1 VVLVGATASGK
12 TATVLGL
19 ARWVPLEVISAD
31 SRQIYRYLDIGTAKP
46 TPEERRRVP
55 HHCVDIRDPD
65 QYYSAGEFAHD
76 ALELIPEIAQRGKL
90 PVVVGGSPF
99 YIHALC
105 FGLFEQPP
113 MPMRLEIRRQLQ
125 RRLLQQ
131 GRDAL
136 YAELQRVDPE
146 LAARYPD
153 RNPARILRGL
163 EFFYATGIPLSQA
176 QRASPALPRP
186 FRTVWLGI
194 AWEHARLYERINRRA
209 EWMWTHGLVEETQ
222 RVLAMGFG
230 PDCPG
235 LNTHGYK
242 ECVAYIRGELTAQ
255 QALALM
261 QRRTRQYAKRQL
273 SWFRRYEH
281 IHWLAGDAPERLA
294 QACYELLARQGVLLR

>member
-1 VVLVGATASGK
+1 MRSMPNSSELTPSWLRAIPTETPHAS
-12 TATVLGL
+12 
-19 ARWVPLEVISAD
+19 SAAWSSSTPRG
-31 SRQIYRYLDIGTAKP
+31 SRC
-46 TPEERRRVP
+46 RRRSG
-55 HHCVDIRDPD
+55 H
-65 QYYSAGEFAHD
+65 
-76 ALELIPEIAQRGKL
+76 
-90 PVVVGGSPF
+90 
-99 YIHALC
+99 
-105 FGLFEQPP
+105 
-113 MPMRLEIRRQLQ
+113 
-125 RRLLQQ
+125 
-131 GRDAL
+131 
-136 YAELQRVDPE
+136 
-146 LAARYPD
+146 
-153 RNPARILRGL
+153 LR
-163 EFFYATGIPLSQA
+163 
-176 QRASPALPRP
+176 ALPRP